1 MNIKLSVKDGNKKL
15 KALEEVEK
23 HIKEAKRL
31 LMWALDGSLEI
42 EGEVL
47 PEDTDSTENQ
57 SLNS

>member
-47 PEDTDSTENQ
+47 SEDTDSTENQ